1 MADNEEIKALE
12 RLEEKGRIL
21 REYKGKFRQMC
32 QENKMIKGS
41 TVMELYDKI
50 EEVQREYERLDSR
63 LTAMEYDIIECYF
76 FWTNT
81 SVSLSKCLQ
90 DTSLIFLPIC
100 RYNEGNYYRKR
111 GVFTCV
117 QRIILQTIL

>member
-21 REYKGKFRQMC
+21 REYKEKFRQMC

-41 TVMELYDKI
+41 TVLKLYDKI

-63 LTAMEYDIIECYF
+63 LTAMEYDII
-76 FWTNT
+76 
-81 SVSLSKCLQ
+81 
-90 DTSLIFLPIC
+90 
-100 RYNEGNYYRKR
+100 
-111 GVFTCV
+111 
-117 QRIILQTIL
+117 